1 MMNPKSAI
9 GWRLSVAMLLVSEMF
24 LGVAFGQ
31 GEADALPEREG
42 FLIRIPLPITGDT
55 DLQIQSTIEKV
66 LERLPAVENAKDR
79 PVLVLQFDTS
89 NGVSGRGS
97 QLERCISLARF
108 LTSGALSR
116 VQTVAYITGSSS
128 GDPETVPL
136 SGHALLVALACEQW
150 SMGNE
155 AEIGSVAEEDT
166 RDALVTEAYRSV
178 ANRRLVVPEALV
190 LGLLDPGRGIF
201 RLELVDGTL
210 QWGDQASLLELEQ
223 AGKVAVAETLA
234 EPGEEARFSSDL
246 LFRYQLIDQRVQDRR
261 DLASRLRVRP
271 ESLEGDPSLGRDWNS
286 VAIRLEG
293 PVDQEQVSWILASL
307 QKQLD
312 QGANLVIVEI
322 NSLGGSF
329 RDANRLAQRLA
340 RLDPLEVRTVAYI
353 QGEARAAAALI
364 ALACQHVVLE
374 TSAILGGPGQPELSE
389 DERKSLLE
397 VAPELAGLVSRDE
410 AVVFSLVDS
419 TQSLTRY
426 RHAVTG
432 ELRFLTEEQ
441 HRQIQTPQEWSDAG
455 EIYVAEGLDSKA
467 ADDLRIARF
476 VVKDAGELNALYQ
489 LSEPPER
496 LVPTAAYRGI
506 QRFARFLAS
515 PWISWLLLFGAMMF
529 FSTEMSS
536 PGLGFPGFAAGV
548 CFMLY
553 FWSHYLNG
561 NADWLEIIL
570 FVLGMVSLAIE
581 IFVVPG
587 FGIFGVGGILMM
599 LVSVVLAAQT
609 FIWPTSREDFSQLPV
624 SLSMVLAL
632 FLGVVVP
639 MMVIPRYMHRL
650 PILNRL
656 SLNPAEDEEFAE
668 VNSRES
674 ITHLE
679 YLTGKMG
686 IAVTSLVPGGKVRF
700 GDDVFSVVTDGRP
713 VESGESVVVREVR
726 GNHVLVDPVEV

>member
-1 MMNPKSAI
+1 MMNPMAAA
-9 GWRLSVAMLLVSEMF
+9 GGRFVVAMLLVIGM
-24 LGVAFGQ
+24 LMGVAFGQ
-31 GEADALPEREG
+31 GEGDTPPEREG
-42 FLIRIPLPITGDT
+42 FLIRIPLPITGDA

-89 NGVSGRGS
+89 SGSSGRGS
-97 QLERCISLARF
+97 QLERCIALARF
-108 LTSGALSR
+108 LTSGALNR
-116 VQTVAYITGSSS
+116 VQTVAYITGSETD
-128 GDPETVPL
+128 GAATVPL

-150 SMGNE
+150 AMSNE
-155 AEIGSVAEEDT
+155 AAIGTVAEEDT
-166 RDALVTEAYRSV
+166 NDTLVLEAYRSV
-178 ANRRLVVPEALV
+178 ANKRLVLPEALV
-190 LGLLDPGRGIF
+190 LGLLDRSRGIF

-210 QWGDQASLLELEQ
+210 QWGDQSSLLELEQ
-223 AGKVAVAETLA
+223 SGKVAVAETLA
-234 EPGEEARFSSDL
+234 EPGEDARFSSDL

-261 DLASRLRVRP
+261 DLARRLNIRP
-271 ESLEGDPSLGRDWNS
+271 ESIEGDPSLGRDWNS

-353 QGEARAAAALI
+353 QGEAQGAAALV
-364 ALACQHVVLE
+364 ALACQHVVFE
-374 TSAILGGPGQPELSE
+374 TSAILGGTGQPELSE
-389 DERKSLLE
+389 DERLSLVE
-397 VAPELAGLVSRDE
+397 IAPELASLVSRDE
-410 AVVFSLVDS
+410 AVILALVDP
-419 TQSLTRY
+419 TKALTRY

-441 HRQIQTPQEWSDAG
+441 RLQMKSPEAWLDAG
-455 EIYVAEGLDSKA
+455 EISVTEGLDSKT

-496 LVPTAAYRGI
+496 LVPTVAYRGI
-506 QRFARFLAS
+506 KRFARFLAS
-515 PWISWLLLFGAMMF
+515 PWISWMLLFGAMMF

-536 PGLGFPGFAAGV
+536 PGLGLPGFAAGF

-553 FWSHYLNG
+553 FWSQFLDG
-561 NADWLEIIL
+561 NADWLEIML
-570 FVLGMVSLAIE
+570 FVLGILSLALE

-624 SLSMVLAL
+624 SLSMVFAL

-639 MMVIPRYMHRL
+639 MMLIPRYMHRL

-656 SLNPAEDEEFAE
+656 MLNPAVDEEFAE
-668 VNSRES
+668 VNARES

-686 IAVTSLVPGGKVRF
+686 VAVTSLVPGGKVKF

-713 VESGESVVVREVR
+713 IDRGENVVVREVR
-726 GNHVLVDPVEV
+726 GNHVLVDPVDV